1 MKNLK
6 HLKKLSLMLD
16 ESVLDIKQEIDKIK
30 KEYQK
35 KLITSN
41 YNLLRKIAE
50 GEDLDEVYL
59 MEKYFDKKD
68 KIAKTEK
75 KVEDNKSDN
84 EEILNHMNLD
94 GNDYF
99 YEDKVN
105 GNVYDNESK
114 KVGVFKL
121 GNIEFI

>member
-35 KLITSN
+35 KIITSN

-68 KIAKTEK
+68 KITKTDK
-75 KVEDNKSDN
+75 KIEDSKSDN

>member
-30 KEYQK
+30 TEYQK

-68 KIAKTEK
+68 KISKTEK
-75 KVEDNKSDN
+75 KIEDNKTDN

-114 KVGVFKL
+114 RVGVFKL